1 MPELPEVETSRRGI
15 EPHLVGATI
24 LHAVVRNGR
33 LRWPVSEE
41 IYRLSDVPVLSVR
54 RRAKYLLLELP
65 DGWIIV
71 HLGMSGSLR
80 ILSEELP
87 AEKHDHVDLVM
98 SNGKVLRYTDPRRF
112 GAWLWTRTLEGHP
125 VLAHLGPEPLS
136 DAFNADYLQQ
146 KCAKKKTA
154 IKPWLMDNK
163 LVVGVGNIYAS
174 ESLFSAG
181 IHPDRLA
188 SSLSR
193 EECEQLVKV
202 IKLVLLRS
210 IEQGG
215 TTLKD
220 FLQSDGKPGYFA
232 RSYRSM
238 AARANPAGSAARRS
252 SGPNMPSG
260 RPLLPS
266 VPEVVLRNRN
276 VCRPGQRA
284 CGCASGGP
292 GAFVVQVSVAP
303 SGTKTGI
310 EPV

>member
-1 MPELPEVETSRRGI
+1 MPEIPEVETSRRGI

-33 LRWPVSEE
+33 LRWPVSDE
-41 IYRLSDVPVLSVR
+41 IHTLSDKPVLSVQ

-65 DGWIIV
+65 EGWIII

-112 GAWLWTRTLEGHP
+112 GAWLWTKELEGHN

-136 DAFNADYLQQ
+136 DAFDAEYLKA
-146 KCAKKKTA
+146 KCAKKKSP

-174 ESLFSAG
+174 ESLFAAG

-188 SSLSR
+188 SSLSAQ
-193 EECEQLVKV
+193 ECELLVRV
-202 IKLVLLRS
+202 IKAVLLRS

-232 RSYRSM
+232 QELQVYGRKDEPCRVCG
-238 AARANPAGSAARRS
+238 APIVATKHAQRATFYCRQGQKYCNAGRASAAS
-252 SGPNMPSG
+252 PGKKAGTTSVC
-260 RPLLPS
+260 PLTPDA
-266 VPEVVLRNRN
+266 
-276 VCRPGQRA
+276 QRQA
-284 CGCASGGP
+284 GNG
-292 GAFVVQVSVAP
+292 
-303 SGTKTGI
+303 
-310 EPV
+310 